1 MFCSLCLH
9 IRRGLHDVNCTAV
22 KNGKTGNSDSEIDA
36 VDVEVE
42 SPPAVVTN
50 NYPKS
55 AAKPKEKT
63 ENSRATKA
71 KQNQKQRDTSDDD
84 EEVID
89 VEGIEEDETF
99 LTIGNTTQYLKST
112 VVDKSPVAAEA
123 ESFVMSE
130 SFVLEGT
137 KHKTM
142 SPEFGS
148 CSDSQPDVNDAQVPK
163 VKKSRIPVRKK
174 GVSVNIKRRA
184 TRGKQ
189 KKVQGQQDGP
199 HGRKNGG
206 DVVDG
211 RSPNDDKNQRKSSR
225 GRKQDAKQ
233 NATKGRQN
241 KVEES
246 TIEGHE
252 DNGEVYID
260 NVEVDNAGE
269 VDEGTELFSSRAGQ
283 SRVTRGRKNKV
294 ESSKVAETEALEVDN
309 EGVAKKGKR
318 RAKSMPGAKVQ
329 TQKLSKSSKNDG
341 KSSAV
346 FSDEGLHEKEEQKR
360 GKGRRSVPNI
370 RQQQKEPV
378 KGRKEKTDEKEEVR
392 EDKSGDV
399 DADNHE
405 KPAELK
411 TGKQRKNVAKGSES
425 DEQVELSGRKT
436 RAQRRKEAD
445 NKLQGKGGSGE
456 GDEEGG
462 VDDVIEDENEACNN
476 TGYEKVCQEKTRTQ
490 RKKTEDA
497 LIDKKDGN
505 RGKEGAG
512 GGSRMEDVEEK
523 VNMPSEGKRDGKA
536 VASKRKTRASR
547 KRQANTERRDDNQ
560 EEEEEEE
567 NIADSALVSN
577 VEDQEDNGVM
587 ESEDTE
593 QEDELYATG
602 DAMVNSSRVMALDTV
617 DELDEDQSSSEKAEQ
632 ETRSGSTIV
641 SNNASSSLEASKKDN
656 SGTGRRRRKPS
667 VLPPYAVKRRANK
680 VNSSKVSVSASSP
693 ESTTESEQGTYAK
706 KPRLEEVLT
715 EKGVTLNS
723 GKRGAETWVAVNSR
737 KSGGG
742 AHSGGNSKGGNKSV
756 AQKNSAKSSKDGH
769 EKSLQD
775 ADENEGYD
783 EGDVDY
789 SVSEDGAVEGR
800 TFEEIPSED
809 TTPRPPSA
817 LGKPATELKSI
828 LKSGGPVVRTHAG
841 IV

>member
-1 MFCSLCLH
+1 M
-9 IRRGLHDVNCTAV
+9 NCTAV
-22 KNGKTGNSDSEIDA
+22 KNGKTGNSDSENDA
-36 VDVEVE
+36 VDVEIE
-42 SPPAVVTN
+42 SPSAVVSNDHPQTAI
-50 NYPKS
+50 KL
-55 AAKPKEKT
+55 KEKT
-63 ENSRATKA
+63 ENSRVTKA
-71 KQNQKQRDTSDDD
+71 KQNQKQQDTSDDD

-148 CSDSQPDVNDAQVPK
+148 CSDSQPDVNDAQAPK

-174 GVSVNIKRRA
+174 GVSVNIKQRA

-189 KKVQGQQDGP
+189 KKVQGQENGP

-206 DVVDG
+206 GEVDG
-211 RSPNDDKNQRKSSR
+211 RSSNDNENQSKSSR
-225 GRKQDAKQ
+225 GRKQEAKQ
-233 NATKGRQN
+233 NAARGRQ
-241 KVEES
+241 KKAEES

-269 VDEGTELFSSRAGQ
+269 VDEETESFSSRGGQ

-294 ESSKVAETEALEVDN
+294 ESSKVAETEALEVGN

-318 RAKSMPGAKVQ
+318 RAKSMPGTKVQ

-346 FSDEGLHEKEEQKR
+346 FSDEGLQDKEEQRR

-378 KGRKEKTDEKEEVR
+378 KGRKERTDEKVEVR

-405 KPAELK
+405 KPSDLK

-445 NKLQGKGGSGE
+445 NKLRGKDGSGE

-462 VDDVIEDENEACNN
+462 VDDVIDEASNN
-476 TGYEKVCQEKTRTQ
+476 TGYEKVCQEKTRAQ

-497 LIDKKDGN
+497 LIDRKGEN
-505 RGKEGAG
+505 GGKEGVG
-512 GGSRMEDVEEK
+512 GGSRLEDVEEK
-523 VNMPSEGKRDGKA
+523 VNMPSEGKRDGKTG
-536 VASKRKTRASR
+536 ASKRKTRASR

-560 EEEEEEE
+560 EEEEG
-567 NIADSALVSN
+567 NIAESALVPN
-577 VEDQEDNGVM
+577 VEDQGDNGVM
-587 ESEDTE
+587 EPEDTG

-602 DAMVNSSRVMALDTV
+602 DAMANSSRVMALDTV
-617 DELDEDQSSSEKAEQ
+617 DELDEDQSSSDKGEE

-641 SNNASSSLEASKKDN
+641 SNNVSSSLEFRKKDN

-680 VNSSKVSVSASSP
+680 VNSSKASVSASSP

-715 EKGVTLNS
+715 EKEAALNS
-723 GKRGAETWVAVNSR
+723 GKRGAKTWVAVNSR

-742 AHSGGNSKGGNKSV
+742 AQSGGNCKGGNKSV
-756 AQKNSAKSSKDGH
+756 AQKNSTKSSKDGH

-783 EGDVDY
+783 EGDVDH

-809 TTPRPPSA
+809 MTPRPLSA

-841 IV
+841 ID

>member
-1 MFCSLCLH
+1 M
-9 IRRGLHDVNCTAV
+9 NCTAV
-22 KNGKTGNSDSEIDA
+22 KNGKTGNSDSENDA
-36 VDVEVE
+36 VDVENE
-42 SPPAVVTN
+42 SPSAVVSNDHPQT
-50 NYPKS
+50 
-55 AAKPKEKT
+55 ATKPKEKT

-99 LTIGNTTQYLKST
+99 LTIGNTTQYLKSI

-148 CSDSQPDVNDAQVPK
+148 CSDSQPDVNDAQAPK
-163 VKKSRIPVRKK
+163 VKKSKIPVRKK
-174 GVSVNIKRRA
+174 GVSVNIKQRA

-189 KKVQGQQDGP
+189 KKVQGQENGP

-206 DVVDG
+206 GEVDG
-211 RSPNDDKNQRKSSR
+211 RSSNDNENQSKSSR
-225 GRKQDAKQ
+225 GRKQEAKQ
-233 NATKGRQN
+233 NAARGRQ
-241 KVEES
+241 KKAEES

-269 VDEGTELFSSRAGQ
+269 VDEETESFSSREGQ

-309 EGVAKKGKR
+309 DGVAKKGKR
-318 RAKSMPGAKVQ
+318 RAKCMPGTKVQ
-329 TQKLSKSSKNDG
+329 AQKLSKSSKNDG

-346 FSDEGLHEKEEQKR
+346 FSEEGLHDEEEQKR

-378 KGRKEKTDEKEEVR
+378 KGRKEKTDEKVEVR

-405 KPAELK
+405 KPADLK
-411 TGKQRKNVAKGSES
+411 TGKQRKSVAKGSES

-445 NKLQGKGGSGE
+445 NKLQGKDGGGE

-462 VDDVIEDENEACNN
+462 VDDVIEDENEASKN
-476 TGYEKVCQEKTRTQ
+476 TGYEKVSQEKTRAQ
-490 RKKTEDA
+490 RRKTENA
-497 LIDKKDGN
+497 LIDRKDGN
-505 RGKEGAG
+505 GEKEGVG
-512 GGSRMEDVEEK
+512 GGSRLEDVEEK
-523 VNMPSEGKRDGKA
+523 VNMPSEGKRDWKA
-536 VASKRKTRASR
+536 GASKRKTRASR

-560 EEEEEEE
+560 EEEG
-567 NIADSALVSN
+567 NIAESALVPN
-577 VEDQEDNGVM
+577 VEDQGDNGVM
-587 ESEDTE
+587 EPEDTG

-602 DAMVNSSRVMALDTV
+602 DAMANSSRVMALDTV
-617 DELDEDQSSSEKAEQ
+617 DELDEDQSSSDKGEE

-641 SNNASSSLEASKKDN
+641 SNNVSSSLEFRKKDN

-680 VNSSKVSVSASSP
+680 VNSSKASVSASSP

-715 EKGVTLNS
+715 EKEAALNS
-723 GKRGAETWVAVNSR
+723 GKRGAKTWVAVNSR

-742 AHSGGNSKGGNKSV
+742 AQSGGNSKGGNKSV
-756 AQKNSAKSSKDGH
+756 AQKNSTKSSKDGH

-809 TTPRPPSA
+809 MTPRPLSA

-841 IV
+841 ID

>member
-1 MFCSLCLH
+1 M
-9 IRRGLHDVNCTAV
+9 NCTAV
-22 KNGKTGNSDSEIDA
+22 KNGKTGNSDSENDA
-36 VDVEVE
+36 VDVEIE
-42 SPPAVVTN
+42 SPSAVVSNDHPQT
-50 NYPKS
+50 
-55 AAKPKEKT
+55 ATKPKEKT
-63 ENSRATKA
+63 ENSRVTKA

-148 CSDSQPDVNDAQVPK
+148 CSDSQPDVNDAQAPK

-174 GVSVNIKRRA
+174 VVSVNIKQRA

-189 KKVQGQQDGP
+189 KKVQGQENGP

-206 DVVDG
+206 GEEDG
-211 RSPNDDKNQRKSSR
+211 RTSNDNENQSKSSR
-225 GRKQDAKQ
+225 GRKQEAKQ
-233 NATKGRQN
+233 NAARGRQ
-241 KVEES
+241 KKAEES

-269 VDEGTELFSSRAGQ
+269 VDEETESFSSSAGQ

-318 RAKSMPGAKVQ
+318 RAKSMPGTKVQ

-445 NKLQGKGGSGE
+445 NKLQRKDGDGE

-462 VDDVIEDENEACNN
+462 VDDVIEDENEASKN
-476 TGYEKVCQEKTRTQ
+476 TGYEKVSQEKTRAQ

-497 LIDKKDGN
+497 LIDRKDGN
-505 RGKEGAG
+505 GGKEGVG
-512 GGSRMEDVEEK
+512 GGSRLEDVEEK

-536 VASKRKTRASR
+536 GASERKTRASR
-547 KRQANTERRDDNQ
+547 KRQANTERRDESQ
-560 EEEEEEE
+560 EEEEEG
-567 NIADSALVSN
+567 NIADSALVPK
-577 VEDQEDNGVM
+577 VADQEDNGVM

-593 QEDELYATG
+593 HEDELYATG
-602 DAMVNSSRVMALDTV
+602 DAMANNSRVMALHTV
-617 DELDEDQSSSEKAEQ
+617 DELDEDQSSSDKAEQ

-641 SNNASSSLEASKKDN
+641 SNNASSSLESRKKDN

-756 AQKNSAKSSKDGH
+756 AQKNSAKSSKDGN

-783 EGDVDY
+783 EGDVEY

-809 TTPRPPSA
+809 TTPRPLSA

-828 LKSGGPVVRTHAG
+828 LKSGGRVVRTHAG
-841 IV
+841 ID

>member
-1 MFCSLCLH
+1 M
-9 IRRGLHDVNCTAV
+9 NCTAV
-22 KNGKTGNSDSEIDA
+22 KNGKTGNSDSENDA
-36 VDVEVE
+36 VDVEIE
-42 SPPAVVTN
+42 SPSAVVSNDHPQTTT
-50 NYPKS
+50 
-55 AAKPKEKT
+55 KPKEKT

-112 VVDKSPVAAEA
+112 VVNKSPVAAEA

-148 CSDSQPDVNDAQVPK
+148 CSDSQPDVNDAQAPK

-174 GVSVNIKRRA
+174 GASVNIKQRA

-189 KKVQGQQDGP
+189 KKVQGQENGP
-199 HGRKNGG
+199 DGRKNGG
-206 DVVDG
+206 GEVDG
-211 RSPNDDKNQRKSSR
+211 RSSNDNENQSKSSR
-225 GRKQDAKQ
+225 GRKQEAKQ
-233 NATKGRQN
+233 NAARGRQ
-241 KVEES
+241 KKAEES

-260 NVEVDNAGE
+260 NVEVDSAGE
-269 VDEGTELFSSRAGQ
+269 VDEETESFSSRAGQ

-318 RAKSMPGAKVQ
+318 RAKSMPGTKVQ
-329 TQKLSKSSKNDG
+329 AQKLSKSSKNDG

-346 FSDEGLHEKEEQKR
+346 FSDEGLHEKDEQKR

-378 KGRKEKTDEKEEVR
+378 KGRKEKTDEEVEVR

-399 DADNHE
+399 DADNHDR
-405 KPAELK
+405 PAELK

-445 NKLQGKGGSGE
+445 NKLQGKDGGGE

-462 VDDVIEDENEACNN
+462 VDDVIEDENEASKN
-476 TGYEKVCQEKTRTQ
+476 TGYEKVGREKTRAQ

-497 LIDKKDGN
+497 FIDRKDGN
-505 RGKEGAG
+505 GGKEGVG
-512 GGSRMEDVEEK
+512 GGSRLEDVEEK

-536 VASKRKTRASR
+536 GASKRKTRASR
-547 KRQANTERRDDNQ
+547 KRQANTERRDESQ
-560 EEEEEEE
+560 EEEEEEG
-567 NIADSALVSN
+567 NIADSALVPN
-577 VEDQEDNGVM
+577 VADQEDNGVM

-593 QEDELYATG
+593 HEDELYATG
-602 DAMVNSSRVMALDTV
+602 DAMANSSRVMALDTV
-617 DELDEDQSSSEKAEQ
+617 DELDEDQSSSDKGEE

-641 SNNASSSLEASKKDN
+641 SNNASSSLESRKKDN

-680 VNSSKVSVSASSP
+680 VNSSKASVSASSP

-706 KPRLEEVLT
+706 KPRLDEVLT

-723 GKRGAETWVAVNSR
+723 GKRGAVNLR
-737 KSGGG
+737 RSGRG
-742 AHSGGNSKGGNKSV
+742 AQSGGNSKGGNKSV

-769 EKSLQD
+769 EKSLQN

-789 SVSEDGAVEGR
+789 SVSEDGGVEGR

-809 TTPRPPSA
+809 TTPRPLSA

-841 IV
+841 ID

>member
-1 MFCSLCLH
+1 M
-9 IRRGLHDVNCTAV
+9 NCTAV
-22 KNGKTGNSDSEIDA
+22 KNGKTGNSDSENDA
-36 VDVEVE
+36 VDVEIE
-42 SPPAVVTN
+42 SPSAVVSNDHPQT
-50 NYPKS
+50 
-55 AAKPKEKT
+55 ATKPKEKT

-112 VVDKSPVAAEA
+112 VVNKSPVAAEA

-148 CSDSQPDVNDAQVPK
+148 CSDSQPDVNDAQAPK

-174 GVSVNIKRRA
+174 GASVNIKQRA

-189 KKVQGQQDGP
+189 KKVQGQENGP
-199 HGRKNGG
+199 DGRKNGG
-206 DVVDG
+206 GEVDG
-211 RSPNDDKNQRKSSR
+211 RSSNDNENQSKSSR
-225 GRKQDAKQ
+225 GRKQEAKQ
-233 NATKGRQN
+233 NAARGRQ
-241 KVEES
+241 KKAEES

-269 VDEGTELFSSRAGQ
+269 VDEETESFSSRAGQ

-318 RAKSMPGAKVQ
+318 RAKSMPGTKVQ
-329 TQKLSKSSKNDG
+329 AQKLSKSSKNDG

-346 FSDEGLHEKEEQKR
+346 FSDEGLHEKDEQKR

-378 KGRKEKTDEKEEVR
+378 KGRKEKTDEEVEVR

-399 DADNHE
+399 DADNHDR
-405 KPAELK
+405 PAELK

-445 NKLQGKGGSGE
+445 NKLQGKDGGGE

-462 VDDVIEDENEACNN
+462 VDDVIEDENEASKN
-476 TGYEKVCQEKTRTQ
+476 TGYEKVGREKTRAQ

-497 LIDKKDGN
+497 FIDRKDGN
-505 RGKEGAG
+505 GGKEGVG
-512 GGSRMEDVEEK
+512 GGSRLEDVEEK

-536 VASKRKTRASR
+536 GASKRKTRASR
-547 KRQANTERRDDNQ
+547 KRQANTERRDESQ
-560 EEEEEEE
+560 EEEEEEG
-567 NIADSALVSN
+567 NIADSALVPN
-577 VEDQEDNGVM
+577 VADQEDNGVM

-593 QEDELYATG
+593 HEDELYATG
-602 DAMVNSSRVMALDTV
+602 DAMANSSRVMALDTV
-617 DELDEDQSSSEKAEQ
+617 DELDEDQSSSDKGEE

-641 SNNASSSLEASKKDN
+641 SNNASSSLESRKKDN

-680 VNSSKVSVSASSP
+680 VNSSKASVSASSP

-706 KPRLEEVLT
+706 KPRLDEVLT

-723 GKRGAETWVAVNSR
+723 GKRGAVNLR
-737 KSGGG
+737 RSGRG
-742 AHSGGNSKGGNKSV
+742 AQSGGNSKGGNKSV

-769 EKSLQD
+769 EKSLQN

-789 SVSEDGAVEGR
+789 SVSEDGGVEGR

-809 TTPRPPSA
+809 TTPRPLSA

-841 IV
+841 ID

>member
-50 NYPKS
+50 DYPKS

-71 KQNQKQRDTSDDD
+71 KQNQKQQDTSDDD

-123 ESFVMSE
+123 ESFV
-130 SFVLEGT
+130 LEGT

-148 CSDSQPDVNDAQVPK
+148 CSDSQPDVNDAQEPK

-174 GVSVNIKRRA
+174 GVSVNIKQRA

-189 KKVQGQQDGP
+189 KKVQGQENGP

-206 DVVDG
+206 GEEDG
-211 RSPNDDKNQRKSSR
+211 RSSNDNENQSKSSR
-225 GRKQDAKQ
+225 GRKQEAKQ
-233 NATKGRQN
+233 NAARGRQ
-241 KVEES
+241 KKAEES

-346 FSDEGLHEKEEQKR
+346 FSVERLHEKEEQKR

-378 KGRKEKTDEKEEVR
+378 KGRKEKRDEKVEVR

-399 DADNHE
+399 DAENQE

-411 TGKQRKNVAKGSES
+411 TGKQRKSVAKGSES

-445 NKLQGKGGSGE
+445 NKLQGKDGGVE

-462 VDDVIEDENEACNN
+462 VDDVIEDENEASKN
-476 TGYEKVCQEKTRTQ
+476 TGYEKVSQEKTRAQ

-497 LIDKKDGN
+497 LIDRKDGN
-505 RGKEGAG
+505 GGKEGVG
-512 GGSRMEDVEEK
+512 GGSRLEDVEEK

-536 VASKRKTRASR
+536 GASKRKTRASR

-560 EEEEEEE
+560 EEEG
-567 NIADSALVSN
+567 NIADSAVVPN
-577 VEDQEDNGVM
+577 VEDEEHNGVM
-587 ESEDTE
+587 ESEGTE
-593 QEDELYATG
+593 EEDELYARG
-602 DAMVNSSRVMALDTV
+602 DEVANSSRVMALDTV
-617 DELDEDQSSSEKAEQ
+617 DELDEDQSSSEKTEQ

-641 SNNASSSLEASKKDN
+641 SNNASSSLESRKKDN

-680 VNSSKVSVSASSP
+680 VNSSKASVSASSP

-715 EKGVTLNS
+715 EKGVTLRS

-809 TTPRPPSA
+809 TTPRPLSA

-828 LKSGGPVVRTHAG
+828 LKTGGPVVRTHAG
-841 IV
+841 ID

>member
-9 IRRGLHDVNCTAV
+9 IRRGLHDVNCTEV
-22 KNGKTGNSDSEIDA
+22 NNEKEGNSDSEIDA

-42 SPPAVVTN
+42 SPPAVVSNDHPQT
-50 NYPKS
+50 

-84 EEVID
+84 HEVID

-99 LTIGNTTQYLKST
+99 LTIGNTTQNLKST
-112 VVDKSPVAAEA
+112 VVDESPVAAEA

-148 CSDSQPDVNDAQVPK
+148 CSDSQPDVNDAQAPK

-174 GVSVNIKRRA
+174 GVSVNIKQRG

-189 KKVQGQQDGP
+189 KKVQRQQNGP

-211 RSPNDDKNQRKSSR
+211 RSSSDKNQSKSSR
-225 GRKQDAKQ
+225 GRKQEAKQ
-233 NATKGRQN
+233 NAARGRQ
-241 KVEES
+241 KKS

-252 DNGEVYID
+252 DDGEVYID
-260 NVEVDNAGE
+260 NVEVDNASE
-269 VDEGTELFSSRAGQ
+269 VDEETESFSSRAGQ

-294 ESSKVAETEALEVDN
+294 ESSKVAECEALEAGN
-309 EGVAKKGKR
+309 GGVAKKGKR
-318 RAKSMPGAKVQ
+318 RAKSMPGTKVQ
-329 TQKLSKSSKNDG
+329 TQKLSKSSKNNG
-341 KSSAV
+341 RSSAV
-346 FSDEGLHEKEEQKR
+346 FSDEGLHDKEEQKR

-378 KGRKEKTDEKEEVR
+378 KGRKEKTDEKVEVR

-399 DADNHE
+399 GADNHDR
-405 KPAELK
+405 PAELK

-445 NKLQGKGGSGE
+445 NKLQGKDGGGV

-462 VDDVIEDENEACNN
+462 VDDVIGDENAASNN
-476 TGYEKVCQEKTRTQ
+476 TGYEKVGQEKTRAQ
-490 RKKTEDA
+490 KKKTEDA
-497 LIDKKDGN
+497 LIDRTDENG
-505 RGKEGAG
+505 GKEGVG
-512 GGSRMEDVEEK
+512 GGSRLEDVEEK

-536 VASKRKTRASR
+536 GASKRKTRASR

-560 EEEEEEE
+560 DEEEG
-567 NIADSALVSN
+567 NIADSAVVPN
-577 VEDQEDNGVM
+577 VEDQEDNGVL
-587 ESEDTE
+587 ESEDTG

-602 DAMVNSSRVMALDTV
+602 DAMANNSRVMALDTV
-617 DELDEDQSSSEKAEQ
+617 DELDEDQFFSDKAEQ
-632 ETRSGSTIV
+632 ETRGGSTIV
-641 SNNASSSLEASKKDN
+641 SNNASSSLESRKKDN

-667 VLPPYAVKRRANK
+667 VLPPYEVKRRANK
-680 VNSSKVSVSASSP
+680 VNSSKASVSASSP
-693 ESTTESEQGTYAK
+693 ESTTESEQGTHAK

-715 EKGVTLNS
+715 EKEAALNS
-723 GKRGAETWVAVNSR
+723 GKRGAKTWVAVNSR

-742 AHSGGNSKGGNKSV
+742 AQSGGNSKGGNKSV
-756 AQKNSAKSSKDGH
+756 AQKNSAKDGH
-769 EKSLQD
+769 EKSLQN

-789 SVSEDGAVEGR
+789 SVSEDGGVEGR

-809 TTPRPPSA
+809 TTPRPLSA

-828 LKSGGPVVRTHAG
+828 LKSGGRVVRTHAG
-841 IV
+841 IVYKYE

>member
-1 MFCSLCLH
+1 MFYSLYSR
-9 IRRGLHDVNCTAV
+9 IRRGLHDVNSTEV
-22 KNGKTGNSDSEIDA
+22 NNGKTGNSDSEINA
-36 VDVEVE
+36 VDVEIE
-42 SPPAVVTN
+42 SPPAVVSNDHPQT
-50 NYPKS
+50 
-55 AAKPKEKT
+55 ATKPKEKT

-71 KQNQKQRDTSDDD
+71 KQNQKQQDTSDDD

-148 CSDSQPDVNDAQVPK
+148 CSDSQPDVNDAQAPK

-174 GVSVNIKRRA
+174 GVSVNIKQRA

-189 KKVQGQQDGP
+189 KKVQGQQNGP
-199 HGRKNGG
+199 DARKNGG
-206 DVVDG
+206 GEVDG
-211 RSPNDDKNQRKSSR
+211 RSSNDNENQSKSSR
-225 GRKQDAKQ
+225 GRKQKTKQ
-233 NATKGRQN
+233 NAARGRQK

-252 DNGEVYID
+252 DNGEVCIE
-260 NVEVDNAGE
+260 NVEVDNTSE
-269 VDEGTELFSSRAGQ
+269 VDEETESFSSRAGQ
-283 SRVTRGRKNKV
+283 SRVTRGRKNDV

-309 EGVAKKGKR
+309 DGVAKKGKR
-318 RAKSMPGAKVQ
+318 RAKSMPGTKVQ

-346 FSDEGLHEKEEQKR
+346 FSDEGLHDKGEQKR

-378 KGRKEKTDEKEEVR
+378 KGRKEKTDEKIEVR
-392 EDKSGDV
+392 EDKSGD
-399 DADNHE
+399 ADNLE

-445 NKLQGKGGSGE
+445 NKLQGKDGGGE

-462 VDDVIEDENEACNN
+462 VDDVIEDENEASND
-476 TGYEKVCQEKTRTQ
+476 TGYEKVGREKTRAQ

-497 LIDKKDGN
+497 LIDRKDEKG
-505 RGKEGAG
+505 RKEGVG
-512 GGSRMEDVEEK
+512 GGSRLEDVEEK

-536 VASKRKTRASR
+536 GASKRKTRASR

-560 EEEEEEE
+560 EEEEG
-567 NIADSALVSN
+567 NIADSALVRN

-587 ESEDTE
+587 ESQDTE

-602 DAMVNSSRVMALDTV
+602 DAMANNSRVMALDTV
-617 DELDEDQSSSEKAEQ
+617 DELDEDQSSSDKAEQ
-632 ETRSGSTIV
+632 ETRSNSTIV
-641 SNNASSSLEASKKDN
+641 SNNASSSLESRKKDN

-667 VLPPYAVKRRANK
+667 VLPPYAVKRRVNK
-680 VNSSKVSVSASSP
+680 VNSSKASVSASSP

-715 EKGVTLNS
+715 EKGAALNS
-723 GKRGAETWVAVNSR
+723 GKRGPETWVSVNSR

-742 AHSGGNSKGGNKSV
+742 AQSDGDSKGGNKSV

-769 EKSLQD
+769 EKSLQN
-775 ADENEGYD
+775 ADENEGD
-783 EGDVDY
+783 ADY
-789 SVSEDGAVEGR
+789 SVSEDGGIEGR

-809 TTPRPPSA
+809 TTPRPHSA
-817 LGKPATELKSI
+817 LGKPATDLKSI
-828 LKSGGPVVRTHAG
+828 LKSGGRVVRTHAG

>member
-1 MFCSLCLH
+1 M
-9 IRRGLHDVNCTAV
+9 NCTAV
-22 KNGKTGNSDSEIDA
+22 KNGKTGNSDSENDA
-36 VDVEVE
+36 VDVEIE
-42 SPPAVVTN
+42 SPSAVVSNDHPQT
-50 NYPKS
+50 
-55 AAKPKEKT
+55 ATKPKEKT

-148 CSDSQPDVNDAQVPK
+148 CSDSQPDVNDAQAPK

-174 GVSVNIKRRA
+174 RVSVNVKQRA

-189 KKVQGQQDGP
+189 KKVQGQQNGP

-211 RSPNDDKNQRKSSR
+211 RSSNDNKNQSKSSR
-225 GRKQDAKQ
+225 GKKQEAKQ
-233 NATKGRQN
+233 NAARGRQK

-246 TIEGHE
+246 TIEGH

-269 VDEGTELFSSRAGQ
+269 VDGGTESFSSRTGQ
-283 SRVTRGRKNKV
+283 SRVTRGRKNKI

-309 EGVAKKGKR
+309 DGVAKKGKR
-318 RAKSMPGAKVQ
+318 RAKSMPGTKVQ

-370 RQQQKEPV
+370 RQRQKEPV
-378 KGRKEKTDEKEEVR
+378 KGRKEKADEKEEVR

-399 DADNHE
+399 DADNQE
-405 KPAELK
+405 KPSDLK
-411 TGKQRKNVAKGSES
+411 TGKQRKSVAKGSES

-445 NKLQGKGGSGE
+445 NKLQGKDGGGE

-462 VDDVIEDENEACNN
+462 VDDVIEEENEASKN
-476 TGYEKVCQEKTRTQ
+476 TGYEKVSQEKTRAQ

-497 LIDKKDGN
+497 LIDRKDGN
-505 RGKEGAG
+505 GGKEGVG
-512 GGSRMEDVEEK
+512 GGSRLEDVEEK

-536 VASKRKTRASR
+536 GASKRETRASR

-560 EEEEEEE
+560 EEEEG
-567 NIADSALVSN
+567 NIAESALVPN

-587 ESEDTE
+587 EPEDTG

-602 DAMVNSSRVMALDTV
+602 DAMANSSRVMALDTV
-617 DELDEDQSSSEKAEQ
+617 DELDEDKSSSDKDKQ

-641 SNNASSSLEASKKDN
+641 SNNASSSLESRKKDN

-680 VNSSKVSVSASSP
+680 VNSSKASVSASSP

-706 KPRLEEVLT
+706 KPRIEEVLT
-715 EKGVTLNS
+715 EKEAALNS
-723 GKRGAETWVAVNSR
+723 GKRGAKTWVAVNSR

-742 AHSGGNSKGGNKSV
+742 AQSGGNSKGGNKSV
-756 AQKNSAKSSKDGH
+756 AQKNSTKSSKDGH

-809 TTPRPPSA
+809 MTPRPLSA

-841 IV
+841 ID

>member
-1 MFCSLCLH
+1 M
-9 IRRGLHDVNCTAV
+9 
-22 KNGKTGNSDSEIDA
+22 
-36 VDVEVE
+36 
-42 SPPAVVTN
+42 
-50 NYPKS
+50 
-55 AAKPKEKT
+55 
-63 ENSRATKA
+63 
-71 KQNQKQRDTSDDD
+71 
-84 EEVID
+84 
-89 VEGIEEDETF
+89 EGIEEDETF

-148 CSDSQPDVNDAQVPK
+148 CSDSQPDVNDAQAPK

-174 GVSVNIKRRA
+174 GVSVNMKQRA

-189 KKVQGQQDGP
+189 KKVQGQENGP

-206 DVVDG
+206 GEVDG
-211 RSPNDDKNQRKSSR
+211 RSSNGNENQSKSSR
-225 GRKQDAKQ
+225 GRKQEAKK
-233 NATKGRQN
+233 NAARGRQ
-241 KVEES
+241 KKAEES

-269 VDEGTELFSSRAGQ
+269 VDEETESFSSRAGQ

-309 EGVAKKGKR
+309 DGVAKKGKR
-318 RAKSMPGAKVQ
+318 RAKSMPGTKVQ

-346 FSDEGLHEKEEQKR
+346 ISDEGLQDKEEQKR
-360 GKGRRSVPNI
+360 EKGRRSVPNI

-392 EDKSGDV
+392 EDKSGDA

-405 KPAELK
+405 KPSDLK

-445 NKLQGKGGSGE
+445 NKLQGKDDGGE
-456 GDEEGG
+456 GEEEGG
-462 VDDVIEDENEACNN
+462 VDDVIEEENEASNN
-476 TGYEKVCQEKTRTQ
+476 TGYEKVCQEKTRAQ

-497 LIDKKDGN
+497 LIDRKDGN
-505 RGKEGAG
+505 GGKEGVG
-512 GGSRMEDVEEK
+512 GGSRLEDVEEK

-536 VASKRKTRASR
+536 GASKRKTRASR
-547 KRQANTERRDDNQ
+547 KRQANTETRDDNQ
-560 EEEEEEE
+560 EEEEEGS
-567 NIADSALVSN
+567 IADSALVRN
-577 VEDQEDNGVM
+577 VEGQEDTGVM

-593 QEDELYATG
+593 QEGELYATG
-602 DAMVNSSRVMALDTV
+602 DAMANNSRVMALDTV
-617 DELDEDQSSSEKAEQ
+617 DELDEDQISSDKAEQ

-641 SNNASSSLEASKKDN
+641 SNNASSSLESRKKDN

-693 ESTTESEQGTYAK
+693 ESTTESEQGTYVK

-742 AHSGGNSKGGNKSV
+742 AHSGGNSKRGNKSV
-756 AQKNSAKSSKDGH
+756 AQKNSAKSSKDGQ
-769 EKSLQD
+769 EKSQQN

-809 TTPRPPSA
+809 TTPRPLSA

>member
-1 MFCSLCLH
+1 M
-9 IRRGLHDVNCTAV
+9 NCTAV
-22 KNGKTGNSDSEIDA
+22 KNGKTGNSDSENYA
-36 VDVEVE
+36 VDVEIE
-42 SPPAVVTN
+42 SPSAVVSNDHPQT
-50 NYPKS
+50 
-55 AAKPKEKT
+55 ATKPKEKT

-112 VVDKSPVAAEA
+112 VVNKSPVAAEA

-148 CSDSQPDVNDAQVPK
+148 CSDSQPDVNDAQAPK

-174 GVSVNIKRRA
+174 GASVNIKQRA

-189 KKVQGQQDGP
+189 KKVQGQENGP
-199 HGRKNGG
+199 DGRKNGG
-206 DVVDG
+206 GEVDG
-211 RSPNDDKNQRKSSR
+211 RSSNDNENQSKSSR
-225 GRKQDAKQ
+225 GRKQEAKQ
-233 NATKGRQN
+233 NAARGRQ
-241 KVEES
+241 KKAEES

-269 VDEGTELFSSRAGQ
+269 VDEETESFSSRAGQ

-318 RAKSMPGAKVQ
+318 RAKSMPGTKVQ
-329 TQKLSKSSKNDG
+329 AQKLSKSSKNDG

-346 FSDEGLHEKEEQKR
+346 FSDEGLHEKDEQKR

-378 KGRKEKTDEKEEVR
+378 KGRKEKTDEEVEVR

-399 DADNHE
+399 DADNHDR
-405 KPAELK
+405 PAELK

-445 NKLQGKGGSGE
+445 NKLQGKDGGGE

-462 VDDVIEDENEACNN
+462 VDDVIEDENEASKN
-476 TGYEKVCQEKTRTQ
+476 TGYEKVGREKTRAQ

-497 LIDKKDGN
+497 FIDRKDGN
-505 RGKEGAG
+505 GGKEGVG
-512 GGSRMEDVEEK
+512 GGSRLEDVEEK

-536 VASKRKTRASR
+536 GASKRKTRASR
-547 KRQANTERRDDNQ
+547 KRQANTERRDESQ
-560 EEEEEEE
+560 EEEEEEG
-567 NIADSALVSN
+567 NIADSALVPN
-577 VEDQEDNGVM
+577 VADQEDNGVM

-593 QEDELYATG
+593 HEDELYATG
-602 DAMVNSSRVMALDTV
+602 DAMANSSRVMALDTV
-617 DELDEDQSSSEKAEQ
+617 DELDEDQSSSDKGEE

-641 SNNASSSLEASKKDN
+641 SNNASSSLESRKKDN

-680 VNSSKVSVSASSP
+680 VNSSKASVSASSP

-706 KPRLEEVLT
+706 KPRLDEVLT

-723 GKRGAETWVAVNSR
+723 GKRGAVNLR
-737 KSGGG
+737 RSGRG
-742 AHSGGNSKGGNKSV
+742 AQSGGNSKGGNKSV

-769 EKSLQD
+769 EKSLQN

-789 SVSEDGAVEGR
+789 SVSEDGGVEGR

-809 TTPRPPSA
+809 TTPRPLSA

-841 IV
+841 ID

>member
-1 MFCSLCLH
+1 M
-9 IRRGLHDVNCTAV
+9 NCTAV
-22 KNGKTGNSDSEIDA
+22 KNGKTGNSDSENDA
-36 VDVEVE
+36 VDVENE
-42 SPPAVVTN
+42 SPSAVVSNDHPQT
-50 NYPKS
+50 
-55 AAKPKEKT
+55 ATKPKEKT

-148 CSDSQPDVNDAQVPK
+148 CSDSQPDVNDAQAPK

-174 GVSVNIKRRA
+174 GVSVNIKQRA

-189 KKVQGQQDGP
+189 KKVQGQENGP
-199 HGRKNGG
+199 HSRKNGG

-211 RSPNDDKNQRKSSR
+211 RPSNENKNQNQSSR
-225 GRKQDAKQ
+225 GRKQEAKQ
-233 NATKGRQN
+233 NAAKGRQE

-252 DNGEVYID
+252 DNGEVCID
-260 NVEVDNAGE
+260 NVEVDNAGD

-294 ESSKVAETEALEVDN
+294 ENSKVAETEALEVDN
-309 EGVAKKGKR
+309 DGVVKKGKR
-318 RAKSMPGAKVQ
+318 RAKSMPGTKVQ

-346 FSDEGLHEKEEQKR
+346 FSDEGLHENEEQKR
-360 GKGRRSVPNI
+360 GKGRRSVPNT

-378 KGRKEKTDEKEEVR
+378 KGRKEKTDEKVEVR
-392 EDKSGDV
+392 EYKSGDV

-405 KPAELK
+405 KPSDLK

-445 NKLQGKGGSGE
+445 NKLQGKDGGGE
-456 GDEEGG
+456 GGEEGG
-462 VDDVIEDENEACNN
+462 VDDIIEDENEASKN
-476 TGYEKVCQEKTRTQ
+476 TGYEKVGQEKTRAQ

-497 LIDKKDGN
+497 LIDRKDGN
-505 RGKEGAG
+505 GGKEGVG
-512 GGSRMEDVEEK
+512 GGSRLEDVEEK

-536 VASKRKTRASR
+536 GASKRKTRASR

-560 EEEEEEE
+560 EEEEG
-567 NIADSALVSN
+567 NIAESALVPN

-587 ESEDTE
+587 EPEDTG

-602 DAMVNSSRVMALDTV
+602 DAMANSSRDIALDTV
-617 DELDEDQSSSEKAEQ
+617 DELDEDQSSSDKGEE

-641 SNNASSSLEASKKDN
+641 ANNASSSLESRKKDN

-680 VNSSKVSVSASSP
+680 VNSLKASVSASSP

-706 KPRLEEVLT
+706 KPRLEGVLT
-715 EKGVTLNS
+715 EKGVTLSS

-742 AHSGGNSKGGNKSV
+742 AQSGGNSKRGNKSV
-756 AQKNSAKSSKDGH
+756 AQKKRSKSSKDGH

-809 TTPRPPSA
+809 MTPRPLSA

>member
-1 MFCSLCLH
+1 M
-9 IRRGLHDVNCTAV
+9 NCTAV
-22 KNGKTGNSDSEIDA
+22 KNGKTGNSDSENDA
-36 VDVEVE
+36 VDVEIE
-42 SPPAVVTN
+42 SPSAVVSNDHPQT
-50 NYPKS
+50 
-55 AAKPKEKT
+55 ATKPKEKT
-63 ENSRATKA
+63 ENSRATKV

-112 VVDKSPVAAEA
+112 VVDKSPVAAGA

-148 CSDSQPDVNDAQVPK
+148 CSDSQPDVNDAQAPK

-174 GVSVNIKRRA
+174 GVSVNIKQRA

-189 KKVQGQQDGP
+189 KKVQGQENGP
-199 HGRKNGG
+199 HSRKNGG
-206 DVVDG
+206 DVEDG
-211 RSPNDDKNQRKSSR
+211 RPSNENKNQNKSSR
-225 GRKQDAKQ
+225 RRKQEAKQ
-233 NATKGRQN
+233 NAARGRQE

-269 VDEGTELFSSRAGQ
+269 VDEGTESFSSRVGQ

-318 RAKSMPGAKVQ
+318 RAKSMPGTKVQ

-346 FSDEGLHEKEEQKR
+346 FSDEGLDGKGEQKR

-378 KGRKEKTDEKEEVR
+378 KGGKEKTDEKVEVR
-392 EDKSGDV
+392 EDKSSDV
-399 DADNHE
+399 DADNHDR
-405 KPAELK
+405 PAELK

-445 NKLQGKGGSGE
+445 NKLQGKDGGEE
-456 GDEEGG
+456 GDE
-462 VDDVIEDENEACNN
+462 DVIENDNEASKN
-476 TGYEKVCQEKTRTQ
+476 TGYEKVGQEKTRAQ

-497 LIDKKDGN
+497 LIDRKDGN
-505 RGKEGAG
+505 GGKEGVG
-512 GGSRMEDVEEK
+512 GGPRLEDVEEK

-536 VASKRKTRASR
+536 GARKRKTRASR
-547 KRQANTERRDDNQ
+547 KRQANTERRDESQ
-560 EEEEEEE
+560 EEEEEGK
-567 NIADSALVSN
+567 IADSALVHN
-577 VEDQEDNGVM
+577 VADREDNGVM

-593 QEDELYATG
+593 HEDELYATG
-602 DAMVNSSRVMALDTV
+602 DAMANNSRVMALHTV
-617 DELDEDQSSSEKAEQ
+617 DELDEDQSSSDKAEQ

-641 SNNASSSLEASKKDN
+641 SNNASSSLESRKKDN

-680 VNSSKVSVSASSP
+680 VNSSKASVSASSP

-715 EKGVTLNS
+715 EKGAALNS
-723 GKRGAETWVAVNSR
+723 GKRGAKTWVAVNSR

-742 AHSGGNSKGGNKSV
+742 NSKGENKSV
-756 AQKNSAKSSKDGH
+756 AQKNSAKTSKDGH
-769 EKSLQD
+769 EKSLQN
-775 ADENEGYD
+775 AEENEGYD

-809 TTPRPPSA
+809 TTPRPLSA

-841 IV
+841 ID